1 MPGARS
7 AKKSADEK
15 AEVWLLSWLARREYS
30 VFEAS
35 RRLERKGVTPARV
48 EEVMERFLSEGLISD
63 QRFADSLVRTR
74 VSRGQG
80 PLLVRAE
87 LQRRGVN
94 REIASEVMAGF
105 EWRDIGQAAKVKR
118 FGEGEPADGHEFDR
132 QARFLAGRGFPM
144 DIIFSVLGR

>member
-1 MPGARS
+1 MSRASDSR
-7 AKKSADEK
+7 KSADEK

-30 VFEAS
+30 VCEAS
-35 RRLERKGVTPARV
+35 RRLVRKGVTPACV
-48 EEVMERFLSEGLISD
+48 EELMERFISKGLISD

-87 LQRRGVN
+87 LQRRGVEG
-94 REIASEVMAGF
+94 EIGDEVMSTF
-105 EWRDIGQAAKVKR
+105 EWRDIGRAAKVKK
-118 FGEGEPADGHEFDR
+118 FGEGDPADGGEFDR

>member
-1 MPGARS
+1 MARTKK
-7 AKKSADEK
+7 AQKSADEK

-30 VFEAS
+30 VCEAS
-35 RRLERKGVTPARV
+35 RRLARKGVTPARV
-48 EEVMERFLSEGLISD
+48 KGVMERFLSEGLISD
-63 QRFADSLVRTR
+63 QRFADSLARSR

-87 LQRRGVN
+87 LQRRGVE
-94 REIASEVMAGF
+94 REITRQVMEGF
-105 EWRDIGQAAKVKR
+105 QWHDIGRAAKVKR
-118 FGEGEPADGHEFDR
+118 FGEDDPADGGDFDR